1 MKNKNLSIT
10 SRSRGFTLIEL
21 LIVIGIIAI
30 LAAIIYVAVD
40 PARRLEEARDAD
52 RWSSA
57 NSILNGV
64 LKFTVD
70 NAGALPANLKT
81 ATAGTYYVLGTA
93 VSGCLASCT
102 DQTTDDVC
110 LDLEGDLVD
119 AYLTSMPIDPSTGT
133 AANTDYYIM
142 KSTGGRIT
150 AGACDPERATAIS
163 VSR

>member
-1 MKNKNLSIT
+1 MKNKSLSIN
-10 SRSRGFTLIEL
+10 SRRRGFTLIEL

-40 PARRLEEARDAD
+40 PARRLAEARNAD

-70 NAGALPANLKT
+70 KAGSLPTNLDT
-81 ATAGTYYVLGTA
+81 ATAGLYYVLGTA
-93 VSGCLASCT
+93 ASGCDATCT
-102 DQTTDDVC
+102 AQTTQAAC
-110 LDLEGDLVD
+110 LDLSGDLVD
-119 AYLTSMPIDPSTGT
+119 EYLTSMPIDPSTGT

-142 KSTGGRIT
+142 KSAGGRIT
-150 AGACDPERATAIS
+150 AGACDPERSAVIS